1 MSFGN
6 TKLMINNNNYWLK
19 NAHIPTCLMANNHFI
34 PQTRE
39 NLSSCDLQ
47 IQGGKITQI
56 IPASMDTVGIDL
68 QKGIVLPCFVD
79 IHTHLDKGH
88 IFERLPNLQGNFKTA
103 LETVKEDAILWNEED
118 LSKRMEFALK
128 CSYAHG
134 TIAIR
139 THLDCHENQGDISFK
154 VWQQL
159 QRQWQDKITLQA
171 VSLVS
176 LDYFLTEDG
185 VKLANKIAEVG
196 GVLGGVAYTNPDLEI
211 QLEKVFQLAKERNLD
226 LDFHADENGEIDSI
240 CLQKIAETALKT
252 NFTGDILCGHCCSLS
267 VQPQGVVQNIIN
279 LVKEANI
286 NIVSLPMCNL
296 YLQDRQENITP
307 FWRGVTRVKELKQAG
322 VKIAFANDNCR
333 DPFFGFGDHDMLEVF
348 NQSVRIAHLDTPYSD
363 WITSVSKIPADLMK
377 LPKLGQIGVNLSANL
392 VVFKARYFSELL
404 SRNQGNRLVIRD
416 GKIIKN
422 KLPDYQEL
430 DDLNNSS
437 TIQGKLI

>member
-1 MSFGN
+1 
-6 TKLMINNNNYWLK
+6 MINHSNYWLK
-19 NAHIPTCLMANNHFI
+19 NAHIPTCLIVDNQFI
-34 PQTRE
+34 AETRE
-39 NLSSCDLQ
+39 NLCLCDIQ
-47 IQGGKITQI
+47 IEKGKIIQI
-56 IPASMDTVGIDL
+56 IKASNNTNTIGIDL

-88 IFERLPNLQGNFKTA
+88 IFERSPNLQGDFKTA
-103 LETVKEDAILWNEED
+103 LETVKKDAIFWDDED
-118 LSKRMEFALK
+118 LYKRMEFALK

-139 THLDCHENQGDISFK
+139 THLDCHENQADISLK
-154 VWQQL
+154 VWQEL
-159 QRQWQDKITLQA
+159 QKAWQNKITLQA

-176 LDYFLTEDG
+176 LDYFLTQNG
-185 VKLANKIAEVG
+185 VKLSDKMAEVDG
-196 GVLGGVAYTNPDLEI
+196 ILGGVAYTNPDLEI
-211 QLEKVFQLAKERNLD
+211 QLERVFQLAKERNLD

-240 CLQKIAETALKT
+240 CLQKIAEIAIKT
-252 NFTGDILCGHCCSLS
+252 NFTGNILCGHCCSLS
-267 VQPQGVVQNIIN
+267 VQPKAVVQKIIN

-307 FWRGVTRVKELKQAG
+307 FWRGITKVKELKKAE
-322 VKIAFANDNCR
+322 VKVAFASDNCR

-363 WITSVSKIPADLMK
+363 WIASVSKVPADLMK
-377 LPKLGQIGVNLSANL
+377 LSELGRIGVNVPANL

-404 SRNQGNRLVIRD
+404 SRNQSDRLVIRN

-422 KLPDYQEL
+422 TLPKYQEL
-430 DDLNNSS
+430 D
-437 TIQGKLI
+437 KYY